1 MSEPTDPPTVAPDDD
16 DVDPLDEVTG
26 THPVPGL
33 DVARHLSEIRR
44 TLRKQTEIL
53 RAVEGFL
60 ERLTAIEEE
69 RVRHGTLWRGVCE
82 AVRGGADRLAG
93 LVERALEPQALA
105 GLGVIVRWV
114 ALMVVALA
122 AIVYGVSLTGWGVT
136 LGTQLGDA
144 MGITEPSDP
153 VDTGIPREAR
163 PVPGEPRPSP

>member
-1 MSEPTDPPTVAPDDD
+1 MSEPTDPPPDDD
-16 DVDPLDEVTG
+16 DVDPLDEITG

-33 DVARHLSEIRR
+33 DVARHLQA
-44 TLRKQTEIL
+44 LREGQRKHTEIL
-53 RAVEGFL
+53 EAVKGCM

-69 RVRHGTLWRGVCE
+69 RLRHGTLVRGVCE
-82 AVRGGADRLAG
+82 AMRGGGDRVASI
-93 LVERALEPQALA
+93 VERALEPQVLA

-144 MGITEPSDP
+144 MGITEPADP
-153 VDTGIPREAR
+153 VDTGTPREAR